1 MFVLVGGY
9 DEAFESGGESAAAS
23 NGEVIVFKTREEA
36 EEVAERMND
45 MCWEI
50 FRGSWDPSL
59 YDHMLSPMAWGVL
72 ELPNKTTPATSESVS
87 HIFERYKEIV
97 QQRPSSMD

>member
-1 MFVLVGGY
+1 
-9 DEAFESGGESAAAS
+9 
-23 NGEVIVFKTREEA
+23 
-36 EEVAERMND
+36 
-45 MCWEI
+45 MCEEI
-50 FRGSWDPSL
+50 FRDSWDP
-59 YDHMLSPMAWGVL
+59 DAWVHMLSPMEWGVL

>member
-1 MFVLVGGY
+1 MFVLIGGY
-9 DEAFESGGESAAAS
+9 GESSTEGELAATP
-23 NGEVIVFKTREEA
+23 NGEVVVFKTREEA

-50 FRGSWDPSL
+50 FRGSWDPSS

-72 ELPNKTTPATSESVS
+72 ELPNKTTPATDESVS

-97 QQRPSSMD
+97 RQRPSSMD

>member
-1 MFVLVGGY
+1 MFVLIGGY
-9 DEAFESGGESAAAS
+9 GESSTKGGLATTP
-23 NGEVIVFKTREEA
+23 NGEVVVFKTREEA

-50 FRGSWDPSL
+50 FQDLWDPSPW
-59 YDHMLSPMAWGVL
+59 DHMLSSMEWGVL

>member
-1 MFVLVGGY
+1 MFVLIGAY
-9 DEAFESGGESAAAS
+9 GESPTEGELATTP
-23 NGEVIVFKTREEA
+23 NGEVVVFKTREEA

-50 FRGSWDPSL
+50 FLDSWDPSPW
-59 YDHMLSPMAWGVL
+59 DHMLSPMEWGVF

-97 QQRPSSMD
+97 RQRPSNMD